1 MNGLSEEQ
9 HISLIKKLVANA
21 RAIISNQV
29 GFPVGCLKMS
39 KILSWLKPYR
49 EIEIPVFDS
58 YFAETVDIP
67 TGTERLYCSRDA
79 IKRYDEKLIALELE
93 HREQVINA
101 CFEIIN
107 SYSKKKE

>member
-1 MNGLSEEQ
+1 MNISNEEK
-9 HISLIKKLVANA
+9 HASLIKKLIANA

-39 KILSWLKPYR
+39 KILYWLKPY
-49 EIEIPVFDS
+49 EAIEIPVFEL
-58 YFAETVDIP
+58 YFTETVDIP

-79 IKRYDEKLIALELE
+79 IQRYDEKLTSLELAY
-93 HREQVINA
+93 REKVIDA

-107 SYSKKKE
+107 KYGEKN